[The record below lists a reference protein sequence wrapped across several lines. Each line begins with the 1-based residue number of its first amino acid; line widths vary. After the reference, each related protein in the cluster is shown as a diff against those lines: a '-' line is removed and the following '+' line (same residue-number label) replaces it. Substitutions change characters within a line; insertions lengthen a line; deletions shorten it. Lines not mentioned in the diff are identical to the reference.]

1 MSEPKDHLKFQ
12 YAELDRLKRDLA
24 ALERWGVS
32 VTDPG
37 YQNLMEATATAY
49 EKIGLLRPR
58 LTTLVSTRR
67 GLSPGEIKL
76 FADAELGWMVEARTK
91 PGAQPVY
98 KYVSNEIAEKIV
110 KRQITPELE
119 TFLMTPDDYL
129 GE

>member
-76 FADAELGWMVEARTK
+76 FADAELGWMAESRVK

-98 KYVSNEIAEKIV
+98 KYVSDDIAEKVV
-110 KRQITPELE
+110 KGVVTKELE
-119 TFLMTPDDYL
+119 EFLMTPDDYI